1 MITRPRRCGRD
12 HYYYASC
19 VTPGPCVYASTVYAR
34 PHGYWP
40 TGAEREGGRT
50 SEVAAA
56 KCTRGREEEGDGV
69 AGATVTAMFCNLN

>member
-40 TGAEREGGRT
+40 TGAEREGKGERGGSGEMYAGERRGGGR
-50 SEVAAA
+50 
-56 KCTRGREEEGDGV
+56 CRGGHRYRDV
-69 AGATVTAMFCNLN
+69 L